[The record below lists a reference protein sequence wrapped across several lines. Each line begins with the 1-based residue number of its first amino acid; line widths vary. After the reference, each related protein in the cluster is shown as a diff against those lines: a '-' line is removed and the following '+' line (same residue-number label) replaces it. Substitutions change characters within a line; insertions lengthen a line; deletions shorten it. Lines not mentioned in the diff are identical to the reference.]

1 MLVTHTRTPL
11 SGDRISVHQVTS
23 NLTEATRN
31 EHVTT
36 QPKVVTR
43 NITTKTGPKNQGRGG
58 REEKAEQPDR
68 SAVSYEVSVGCST
81 AHPSRMSG
89 LSPISTLSRHGRDTR
104 ETLSDNNQVP

>member
-23 NLTEATRN
+23 NLTEATRTK
-31 EHVTT
+31 HVTRH
-36 QPKVVTR
+36 PKVVTR

-68 SAVSYEVSVGCST
+68 SAVCYAT
-81 AHPSRMSG
+81 AVR
-89 LSPISTLSRHGRDTR
+89 
-104 ETLSDNNQVP
+104 